1 MILTLFSIENMWLL
15 HPKFGEIIMDVAWD
29 SGLSMGM
36 TDLLCSLKSIK
47 AFFEVFKEENFDIA
61 SDRNTMIIT
70 IGGMGHMTE
79 EFWYL
84 RMKKKIRLEELWEGR
99 V

>member
-47 AFFEVFKEENFDIA
+47 AFFEVFKEETFDIA
-61 SDRNTMIIT
+61 SERNTVIIT
-70 IGGMGHMTE
+70 IGGMVIWRKN
-79 EFWYL
+79 FD
-84 RMKKKIRLEELWEGR
+84 ILEWKGK
-99 V
+99 

>member
-36 TDLLCSLKSIK
+36 INLLCSLKSIK
-47 AFFEVFKEENFDIA
+47 ASFEVFKEETFDIA
-61 SDRNTMIIT
+61 GERNTVIIT
-70 IGGMGHMTE
+70 IGGMVIWRKN
-79 EFWYL
+79 FD
-84 RMKKKIRLEELWEGR
+84 ILEWKGK
-99 V
+99 